1 MKVLLSVVQ
10 VLRHGAALSGRGAHH
25 GGHGDGGPD
34 RVQVQYSTVQYSTVQ
49 TVCSMNK
56 PFKISV
62 HSDALEYADTTTAS
76 EGTLANNRGFSISE
90 SLRYFA
96 AEAASL
102 NCNFFSRLLPE
113 NNLSHATK
121 CIIK

>member
-1 MKVLLSVVQ
+1 
-10 VLRHGAALSGRGAHH
+10 
-25 GGHGDGGPD
+25 
-34 RVQVQYSTVQYSTVQ
+34 
-49 TVCSMNK
+49 MNK

-102 NCNFFSRLLPE
+102 NCNFFFQVITRKPLVSRDQMHNQIIATCYLLLVDS
-113 NNLSHATK
+113 NAISFNF
-121 CIIK
+121 

>member
-1 MKVLLSVVQ
+1 MHLASSRDAPVWCRYCGTE
-10 VLRHGAALSGRGAHH
+10 LRCLGAAPTTAVTGTAGQTVCR
-25 GGHGDGGPD
+25 
-34 RVQVQYSTVQYSTVQ
+34 YSTVQSVQYNTVQ

-90 SLRYFA
+90 SQCYFA

-102 NCNFFSRLLPE
+102 HCNFFF
-113 NNLSHATK
+113 
-121 CIIK
+121 

>member
-1 MKVLLSVVQ
+1 
-10 VLRHGAALSGRGAHH
+10 
-25 GGHGDGGPD
+25 
-34 RVQVQYSTVQYSTVQ
+34 
-49 TVCSMNK
+49 MNK

-96 AEAASL
+96 AESASL
-102 NCNFFSRLLPE
+102 NSCNFFFQVITRKQLVSRDQMH
-113 NNLSHATK
+113 NQIIAT
-121 CIIK
+121 CY

>member
-1 MKVLLSVVQ
+1 MHLTSSRDAPVWCRYCGTE
-10 VLRHGAALSGRGAHH
+10 LRCLGAAPTTAVTGTAG
-25 GGHGDGGPD
+25 
-34 RVQVQYSTVQYSTVQ
+34 Q

-90 SLRYFA
+90 SQCYFA
-96 AEAASL
+96 AEAASKH
-102 NCNFFSRLLPE
+102 CNSFF
-113 NNLSHATK
+113 
-121 CIIK
+121 

>member
-1 MKVLLSVVQ
+1 M
-10 VLRHGAALSGRGAHH
+10 SGRGAHH
-25 GGHGDGGPD
+25 GGDGDGGPD
-34 RVQVQYSTVQYSTVQ
+34 RVQVQYSQYSTVQYSTCQ

-90 SLRYFA
+90 SQCYFA
-96 AEAASL
+96 AEAASKH
-102 NCNFFSRLLPE
+102 CNSFF
-113 NNLSHATK
+113 
-121 CIIK
+121 